1 MTYFKL
7 ARQTVMNVMKCDSVD
22 CLRQY
27 TRLEIMDAANI
38 AAGTA
43 RHSSTKVTLE
53 PGFAPVVDGL
63 FLRDHLFTLVANGDI
78 RPDTAVSFSYNDH
91 DQWEFNHLTIFT
103 LKNLFL
109 RVKMVKWLNS
119 H

>member
-7 ARQTVMNVMKCDSVD
+7 ARQTVMNVMKCDTVD

-78 RPDTAVSFSYNDH
+78 
-91 DQWEFNHLTIFT
+91 
-103 LKNLFL
+103 
-109 RVKMVKWLNS
+109 
-119 H
+119 